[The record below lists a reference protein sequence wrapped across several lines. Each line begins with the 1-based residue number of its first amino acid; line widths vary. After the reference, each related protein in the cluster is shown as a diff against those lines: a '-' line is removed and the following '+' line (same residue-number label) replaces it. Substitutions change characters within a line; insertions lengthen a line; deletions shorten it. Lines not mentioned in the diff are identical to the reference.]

1 MRLSM
6 KQFAIIGLGNFGYYL
21 ATHLYEK
28 GNDVLA
34 IDKNQ
39 NLVQKIKD
47 NVTQAVI
54 ADSTDLQTIKSLSI
68 PEMDAVVVCIGN
80 DLSASIHTTLNLKD
94 VGVRKV
100 YAKAISEPH
109 GRILRKVGAQEI
121 LFPEK
126 DLAINLAERLHNPS
140 LLDYL
145 PFFEGYSIIELK
157 PKESFIQKE
166 LRDLDLINKYGVQVI
181 AIKEIAS
188 GKVAMIPTGKYVLK
202 GDEVMILLGP
212 NDGLELLRQKEK

>member
-1 MRLSM
+1 M
-6 KQFAIIGLGNFGYYL
+6 KQFAVIGLGNFGYYL
-21 ATHLYEK
+21 ATHLYDK

-34 IDKNQ
+34 IDQNQ

-68 PEMDAVVVCIGN
+68 QEMDAVVVCIGN

-157 PKESFIQKE
+157 PKENFVQKE

-188 GKVAMIPTGKYVLK
+188 GKLAMIPTGKYVLK

>member
-1 MRLSM
+1 MRLNM

-21 ATHLYEK
+21 ATHLYDK

-54 ADSTDLQTIKSLSI
+54 ADSTDLQTIKSLSV

-212 NDGLELLRQKEK
+212 NDGLELLRQKER

>member
-1 MRLSM
+1 M

-34 IDKNQ
+34 IDKDQ

-54 ADSTDLQTIKSLSI
+54 ADSTDLQAIKSLSI
-68 PEMDAVVVCIGN
+68 TEMDAAVVCIGN

-126 DLAINLAERLHNPS
+126 DLAISLAERMHNPS

-157 PKESFIQKE
+157 PKESFIEKE

-181 AIKEIAS
+181 AIKKIAT
-188 GKVAMIPTGKYVLK
+188 GKLSMIPTGKYILK

-212 NDGLELLRQKEK
+212 NDGLDLLRQKEK

>member
-1 MRLSM
+1 M

-21 ATHLYEK
+21 ATHLYDK

>member
-1 MRLSM
+1 M

-54 ADSTDLQTIKSLSI
+54 ADATDLQTIKSLSI
-68 PEMDAVVVCIGN
+68 PEMDAAVVCIGN

-157 PKESFIQKE
+157 PKESFVQKE

-188 GKVAMIPTGKYVLK
+188 GKLAMIPTGKYILK

-212 NDGLELLRQKEK
+212 NDGLELLRRKEK

>member
-1 MRLSM
+1 M

-28 GNDVLA
+28 GHDVLA
-34 IDKNQ
+34 IDKNP

-47 NVTQAVI
+47 HVTQAVV
-54 ADSTDLQTIKSLSI
+54 ADATDFKTMNSLSI
-68 PEMDAVVVCIGN
+68 HEMDAVVVCIGM
-80 DLSASIHTTLNLKD
+80 DLGASIHTTLILKD
-94 VGVRKV
+94 VGARRV
-100 YAKAISEPH
+100 YAKAITEPH

-126 DLAINLAERLHNPS
+126 DLAISLAERLHNPS

-157 PKESFIQKE
+157 PKESFIGKE
-166 LRDLDLINKYGVQVI
+166 LKELDLINKYGVQVI
-181 AIKEIAS
+181 AIKKVAS
-188 GKVAMIPTGKYVLK
+188 GMLFMIPTGKHILK

-212 NDGLELLRQKEK
+212 NDGLDLLQQK

>member
-1 MRLSM
+1 M

-28 GNDVLA
+28 GHDVLA
-34 IDKNQ
+34 IDKDP

-47 NVTQAVI
+47 YVTQAVV
-54 ADSTDLQTIKSLSI
+54 ADATDNKIMDSLSI
-68 PEMDAVVVCIGN
+68 HEMDAAVVCIGT
-80 DLSASIHTTLNLKD
+80 DLSASIHTTLILKD
-94 VGVRKV
+94 VGVRQV
-100 YAKAISEPH
+100 YAKAITEPH

-126 DLAINLAERLHNPS
+126 DLAISLAERLHNPS

-145 PFFEGYSIIELK
+145 PFFEGYSIIELT
-157 PKESFIQKE
+157 PKESFIEKE

-181 AIKEIAS
+181 AIK
-188 GKVAMIPTGKYVLK
+188 KVASRKLTMIPTGKYVLK
-202 GDEVMILLGP
+202 EDDVMILLGP
-212 NDGLELLRQKEK
+212 NDALDLLRKKQD

>member
-1 MRLSM
+1 M

-21 ATHLYEK
+21 ATHLYDK

-157 PKESFIQKE
+157 PKESFLQKE

>member
-1 MRLSM
+1 M
-6 KQFAIIGLGNFGYYL
+6 KQFAVIGLGNFGYYL
-21 ATHLYEK
+21 ATHLYDK

-34 IDKNQ
+34 IDQNQ

-54 ADSTDLQTIKSLSI
+54 ADSTDLQTIKSLSVQ
-68 PEMDAVVVCIGN
+68 EMDAVVVCIGN

-157 PKESFIQKE
+157 PKENFVQKE

-188 GKVAMIPTGKYVLK
+188 GKLAMIPTGKYVLK

>member
-1 MRLSM
+1 M

-28 GNDVLA
+28 GHDVLA
-34 IDKNQ
+34 IDKDP

-47 NVTQAVI
+47 HVTQAVV
-54 ADSTDLQTIKSLSI
+54 ADATDSKTMDSLSI
-68 PEMDAVVVCIGN
+68 HEMDAAVVCIGT
-80 DLSASIHTTLNLKD
+80 DLGASIHTTLILKD
-94 VGVRKV
+94 VGARRV
-100 YAKAISEPH
+100 YAKAITEPH

-126 DLAINLAERLHNPS
+126 DLAISLAERLHNPS

-157 PKESFIQKE
+157 PKENFVGKE
-166 LRDLDLINKYGVQVI
+166 LKELDLINQYGVQVI
-181 AIKEIAS
+181 AVKKVTS
-188 GKVAMIPTGKYVLK
+188 GKLSMIPTGKHVMK
-202 GDEVMILLGP
+202 EDEVMILLGP
-212 NDGLELLRQKEK
+212 NDGLDLLQKK

>member
-1 MRLSM
+1 MR
-6 KQFAIIGLGNFGYYL
+6 QFAIIGLGNFGYYL

-28 GNDVLA
+28 GHDVLA
-34 IDKNQ
+34 IDKDP

-47 NVTQAVI
+47 HVTQAVV
-54 ADSTDLQTIKSLSI
+54 ADATDFKTMNSLSI
-68 PEMDAVVVCIGN
+68 HEMDAAVVCIGS
-80 DLSASIHTTLNLKD
+80 DLGASIHTTLILKD
-94 VGVRKV
+94 VGARQV
-100 YAKAISEPH
+100 YAKAITEPH

-126 DLAINLAERLHNPS
+126 DLAISLAERLHNPS

-157 PKESFIQKE
+157 PKEDFIGKE
-166 LRDLDLINKYGVQVI
+166 LKELDLINKYGVQVI
-181 AIKEIAS
+181 AIKKVDS
-188 GKVAMIPTGKYVLK
+188 GKLSMIPTGKHVMK

-212 NDGLELLRQKEK
+212 NDGLDLLRQK

>member
-1 MRLSM
+1 M

-47 NVTQAVI
+47 HVTQAVV

-68 PEMDAVVVCIGN
+68 PEMDAAVVCIGN

-126 DLAINLAERLHNPS
+126 DLAITLAERLHNPS

-157 PKESFIQKE
+157 PKESFVKKE

-181 AIKEIAS
+181 AIKEIS
-188 GKVAMIPTGKYVLK
+188 TGKVAMIPTGKYVLK

-212 NDGLELLRQKEK
+212 NEGLEMLRQKEK

>member
-1 MRLSM
+1 M
-6 KQFAIIGLGNFGYYL
+6 KQFAVIGLGNFGYYL
-21 ATHLYEK
+21 ATHLYDK

-34 IDKNQ
+34 IDQNQ

-68 PEMDAVVVCIGN
+68 QEMDAVVVCIGN

-157 PKESFIQKE
+157 PKENFIQKE

-188 GKVAMIPTGKYVLK
+188 GKLAMIPTGKYVLK

>member
-1 MRLSM
+1 M

-28 GNDVLA
+28 GHDVLA
-34 IDKNQ
+34 IDKDH

-47 NVTQAVI
+47 HVTQAVV
-54 ADSTDLQTIKSLSI
+54 ADATDFKTMNSLSI
-68 PEMDAVVVCIGN
+68 HEMDAAVVCIGT
-80 DLSASIHTTLNLKD
+80 DLDASIHTTLILKD
-94 VGVRKV
+94 VGARQV
-100 YAKAISEPH
+100 YAKANTEPH

-126 DLAINLAERLHNPS
+126 DLAISLAERLHNPS

-145 PFFEGYSIIELK
+145 PFFEGYSIVELK
-157 PKESFIQKE
+157 PKESFVGKE
-166 LRDLDLINKYGVQVI
+166 LKELDLINKYGVQVI
-181 AIKEIAS
+181 AIKKAAS
-188 GKVAMIPTGKYVLK
+188 GKLSMIPTGKHILK

-212 NDGLELLRQKEK
+212 NDGLDLLRQK

>member
-1 MRLSM
+1 M

-28 GNDVLA
+28 GHDVLA
-34 IDKNQ
+34 IDKDH

-47 NVTQAVI
+47 HVTQAVV
-54 ADSTDLQTIKSLSI
+54 ADATDFKTMNSLSI
-68 PEMDAVVVCIGN
+68 HEMDAAVVCIGT
-80 DLSASIHTTLNLKD
+80 DLDASIHTTLILKD
-94 VGVRKV
+94 VGARQV
-100 YAKAISEPH
+100 YAKANTEPH

-126 DLAINLAERLHNPS
+126 DLAISLAERLHNPS

-145 PFFEGYSIIELK
+145 PFFEGYSIVELK
-157 PKESFIQKE
+157 PKESFVGKE
-166 LRDLDLINKYGVQVI
+166 LKELDLINKYGVQVI
-181 AIKEIAS
+181 AIKKAAS
-188 GKVAMIPTGKYVLK
+188 GKLSMIPTGKHVLK

-212 NDGLELLRQKEK
+212 NDGLDLLRQK

>member
-1 MRLSM
+1 
-6 KQFAIIGLGNFGYYL
+6 
-21 ATHLYEK
+21 
-28 GNDVLA
+28 
-34 IDKNQ
+34 
-39 NLVQKIKD
+39 
-47 NVTQAVI
+47 
-54 ADSTDLQTIKSLSI
+54 
-68 PEMDAVVVCIGN
+68 
-80 DLSASIHTTLNLKD
+80 LNLKD

-157 PKESFIQKE
+157 PKENFVQKE

-188 GKVAMIPTGKYVLK
+188 GKLAMIPTGKYVLK

>member
-1 MRLSM
+1 M

-54 ADSTDLQTIKSLSI
+54 ADATDLQTIKSLSI
-68 PEMDAVVVCIGN
+68 PEMDAAVVCIGN

-126 DLAINLAERLHNPS
+126 DLAMNLAERLHNPS

-157 PKESFIQKE
+157 PKESFVQKE

-188 GKVAMIPTGKYVLK
+188 GKLAMIPTGKYILK

-212 NDGLELLRQKEK
+212 NEGLELLRKKER